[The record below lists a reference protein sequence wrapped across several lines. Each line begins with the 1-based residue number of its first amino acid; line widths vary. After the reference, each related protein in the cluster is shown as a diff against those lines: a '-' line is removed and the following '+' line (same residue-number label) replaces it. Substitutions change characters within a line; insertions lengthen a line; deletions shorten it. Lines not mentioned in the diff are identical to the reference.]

1 MSIHDTFILIGL
13 LLVFV
18 ELVVG
23 LETGFDLVVI
33 GFTMAISGFVGG
45 WLNSTEVTIGL
56 TIGLS
61 VLYIVLGR
69 SVLKNKLK
77 TTTHKTN
84 ADRLV
89 GSIGEVRTTVTA
101 DTPGLVNIDGEDW
114 RAKSTKEKFQK
125 GSKVI
130 VTNIEGVTV
139 LVKAI

>member
-61 VLYIVLGR
+61 ILYIVLGR
-69 SVLKNKLK
+69 SILKNKLK
-77 TTTHKTN
+77 STIHKTN
-84 ADRLV
+84 ADRLQGAV
-89 GSIGEVRTTVTA
+89 GEVKTTVTT
-101 DTPGLVNIDGEDW
+101 DKPGLVTIDGEDW
-114 RAKSTKEKFQK
+114 RAISTKGTHQK
-125 GSKVI
+125 GDKVT
-130 VTNIEGVTV
+130 VTNIEGVTI
-139 LVKAI
+139 LVKAK